1 MELFTILVHPRP
13 TLSLQEDQKVT
24 LYRVYEI
31 ASFSQRYDIVIKK
44 CTRLELQK
52 QHIHVIQ
59 GRKKQLVWVSIE
71 DHTGKEIWR

>member
-1 MELFTILVHPRP
+1 MGINIHSYIELFTILVQPRP

-31 ASFSQRYDIVIKK
+31 TSFSQRYDIVIKE
-44 CTRLELQK
+44 CTGLELQK

-59 GRKKQLVWVSIE
+59 GRTSLSF
-71 DHTGKEIWR
+71 D